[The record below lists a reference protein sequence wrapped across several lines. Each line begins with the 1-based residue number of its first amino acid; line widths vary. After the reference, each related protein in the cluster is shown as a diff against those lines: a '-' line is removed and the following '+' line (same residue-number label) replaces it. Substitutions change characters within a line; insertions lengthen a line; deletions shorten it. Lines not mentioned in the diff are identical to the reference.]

1 MHDILISILAALGLI
16 LVVAALA
23 LALAL
28 ALAWPRP
35 PFHTK
40 PSRSV
45 DLKLNKIT

>member
-16 LVVAALA
+16 LVVA
-23 LALAL
+23 ALAL

>member
-16 LVVAALA
+16 LVVAA